1 MDLGKVRVLI
11 IFVIVYLLFD
21 LMKLVWLVFNNLLL
35 IIIVNVVIQFN
46 DIIYKYCVI
55 IIVFG
60 LEDEYYGEYK
70 FLYNRK
76 FFISVIIRKEG
87 KRNV

>member
-21 LMKLVWLVFNNLLL
+21 LLKLVWLVFNNLLL

-60 LEDEYYGEYK
+60 LEDEYYGKYK